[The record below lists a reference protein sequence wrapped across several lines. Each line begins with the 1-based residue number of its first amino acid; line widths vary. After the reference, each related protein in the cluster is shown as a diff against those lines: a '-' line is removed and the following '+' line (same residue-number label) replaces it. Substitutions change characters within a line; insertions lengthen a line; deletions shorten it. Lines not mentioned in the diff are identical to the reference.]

1 MNVRKVS
8 SIYHPP
14 PLPVQLQLGVIFL
27 LLLDVRKRL
36 YTVNARYSIR
46 SDYCMSL
53 VFYETSKHS
62 EFYLYSRKWKFIFR
76 CALFL

>member
-8 SIYHPP
+8 SIYHHPP
-14 PLPVQLQLGVIFL
+14 PSRTTTVGRHFL
-27 LLLDVRKRL
+27 LLLDVKKRL